1 MKPERRGGAER
12 ASIGSSTRHLS
23 TPLRDRSDC
32 LNTPPARRNSP
43 VSKLPRSCDHA
54 SVLDLRSTNLVSS
67 EEKKTQRRLR
77 SRQPG
82 HENGVA
88 TPDSQGSPVCGP
100 GRRRRV
106 LKTRNKD
113 EQCKTNSPWLK
124 GRRDISVSPT
134 KSLLRI
140 RRDVSVSPTKMA
152 LRVRRDISASPAKM
166 PLRVRRDVSV
176 SPRKARL
183 AVRRKM
189 LPVDAITPEVESM
202 TPRHVLMNAAPV
214 ETVTESE
221 SPSRPVCNDQQ
232 KELAGVLEENQ
243 QDASEQDTDDVMT
256 GELAIA
262 ARRKF
267 CQLDGQ
273 YTTDGR
279 KVRMASSRF
288 NRRRPQRKASLRV
301 PQRKVSLRR
310 GASRKASVRGC
321 KTLVKKHGVT
331 NEEKVVSC
339 GTADAS
345 QADTDSVLTRTCED
359 VDHSDANEE
368 KHFDGVGAP
377 SIVRVSSCKSIA
389 NTEDSPGRKRGLELK
404 PSPDEAIRYSSLLSA
419 QSAHV
424 SSAKKLKLDGKHDV
438 ESVEPDQQEVTTGS
452 VRSTRKDRLVASTCV
467 GTSIPVYKANVSG
480 LTGEL
485 FPIKVQK
492 VKISKL
498 NSGLVSSTLQRV
510 NASGS
515 ASELTTTPV
524 PKVKVAGLSTSTPV
538 PKVKVAG
545 LSTSTPVPK
554 VKVAGLSTSTP
565 VPKVKVA
572 GLSTSTPVPKVKVAG
587 LSTSAPVPK
596 VKVAG
601 LSTSTP
607 VPKVKVAGLS
617 TSTPVPKVKVAGL
630 STSAPVPKVKVAGLS
645 TSTPV
650 PKVKVPGLATRTP
663 VQKVKVSLAISEL
676 TPTTVPKVKVTGP
689 NTRIP
694 VQKAMVEGLTRAPS
708 STPVQKARTSQPT
721 TGLTSTSVQVV
732 KVPGPAARTPMRV
745 HFTGLKDAPP
755 TQARQE
761 TQNTSEAAVTSTAE
775 PPRPES
781 ARTDAPT
788 MEHSPD
794 ETDSTEERQIR

>member
-1 MKPERRGGAER
+1 MNHV
-12 ASIGSSTRHLS
+12 STRL
-23 TPLRDRSDC
+23 
-32 LNTPPARRNSP
+32 AA
-43 VSKLPRSCDHA
+43 V
-54 SVLDLRSTNLVSS
+54 S
-67 EEKKTQRRLR
+67 EEKKIQRRLR
-77 SRQPG
+77 TRPQSQPR
-82 HENGVA
+82 HEDGVA
-88 TPDSQGSPVCGP
+88 TPDSQGSPVCDAGP

-106 LKTRNKD
+106 LKTWNKGRL
-113 EQCKTNSPWLK
+113 CKTNSPRLK

-166 PLRVRRDVSV
+166 PLRVRRDIPA
-176 SPRKARL
+176 SPRKTRL

-189 LPVDAITPEVESM
+189 LPVDAITHDVESM
-202 TPRHVLMNAAPV
+202 TPRHVLMNSAPV
-214 ETVTESE
+214 ETATERE
-221 SPSRPVCNDQQ
+221 SPPRLVYTDQQ
-232 KELAGVLEENQ
+232 KELTGVIEEQ
-243 QDASEQDTDDVMT
+243 PDAPEQDTDDVMT

-262 ARRKF
+262 ARKKF

-273 YTTDGR
+273 YTADGR

-301 PQRKVSLRR
+301 PQRKVSLRK
-310 GASRKASVRGC
+310 GASRKASMRGC
-321 KTLVKKHGVT
+321 KTLVKKRGGVS
-331 NEEKVVSC
+331 EEKVVSC
-339 GTADAS
+339 GAADVS
-345 QADTDSVLTRTCED
+345 QTESDSAVLIGTCED
-359 VDHSDANEE
+359 LDHSDANEK
-368 KHFDGVGAP
+368 KHADDVVVP
-377 SIVRVSSCKSIA
+377 LTIVRASSCKSIA
-389 NTEDSPGRKRGLELK
+389 NTEDSPGRKRGLDVK
-404 PSPDEAIRYSSLLSA
+404 PSPDEACSLLST
-419 QSAHV
+419 QSVHV
-424 SSAKKLKLDGKHDV
+424 SSAKKVKWDRNHDV
-438 ESVEPDQQEVTTGS
+438 ESVEPDQQEVTSGS
-452 VRSTRKDRLVASTCV
+452 VLITRKNRPVASTSV

-515 ASELTTTPV
+515 ASELTTIPVPKVKVAGMSTSTPV

-572 GLSTSTPVPKVKVAG
+572 GLSTSTPVPE
-587 LSTSAPVPK
+587 

-617 TSTPVPKVKVAGL
+617 TSTPVPE
-630 STSAPVPKVKVAGLS
+630 VKVAGLS

-650 PKVKVPGLATRTP
+650 PKVKVAGLATRTP
-663 VQKVKVSLAISEL
+663 VQKVKVPGLSTSTPVPKVKVVGPTSEL

-694 VQKAMVEGLTRAPS
+694 VQKAMVEGLTRASS
-708 STPVQKARTSQPT
+708 STPVQKAKTSQPT

-732 KVPGPAARTPMRV
+732 KVPGPATRTPMRV
-745 HFTGLKDAPP
+745 HFSGLKDEPP

-761 TQNTSEAAVTSTAE
+761 TQKASDAAVTSTAE
-775 PPRPES
+775 LPRPES
-781 ARTDAPT
+781 DGADAPS